1 MIESALQHLRVLDL
15 THVLAGPSCTMLLGD
30 LGADVVKVEPP
41 EGEIGRLLGPP
52 WVGGASVISMSV
64 NRNKR
69 SLGIDL
75 KNPAGHDA
83 FLRLVRN
90 ADVLVESFRP
100 GVMDRLGLDYE
111 QLSHINPRLVY
122 CSISAFGQTGRNRGR
137 TGVDGIAQAAS
148 GLMSV
153 TGNASDTPS
162 KVATPVSDMVT
173 GQLACICVLA
183 ALADRERTGR
193 GQSLDVSLFNA
204 SVMLQQSSMASFFAS
219 GKAPNPTGSAAP
231 YACPNEAYP
240 TKDGW
245 IQIAAYQP
253 EAWIKFLSVLDLSDI
268 ADDERFI
275 DNLARVHNREALAT
289 LLGEQFSQDTS
300 HHWEQ
305 RLLAAGVM
313 CAEVADY
320 AAVAQ
325 STAFAESGLDTVVEH
340 PDAGRVRM
348 PGFAPGPST
357 PARPPGPP
365 PRVGEHSVAL
375 LREAGLPD
383 TEVQQ
388 LARTGVIATSDT
400 WSSRSLNRQRATG
413 QDHRNQVSPE

>member
-15 THVLAGPSCTMLLGD
+15 THVLAGPSCTMILAD

-52 WVGGASVISMSV
+52 WVGGVSVISMSV

-69 SLGIDL
+69 SLAIDL
-75 KNPAGHDA
+75 KDPAGHDA

-100 GVMDRLGLDYE
+100 GVMDRLGLNYE

-183 ALADRERTGR
+183 ALTNRERTGR

-219 GKAPNPTGSAAP
+219 GNAPIPTGSAAP

-253 EAWIKFLSVLDLSDI
+253 EAWTKFLAAVDLTDI
-268 ADDERFI
+268 ADDKRFF
-275 DNLARVHNREALAT
+275 DNAARVHNREALAS
-289 LLGEQFSQDTS
+289 LLGERFSQDTS
-300 HHWEQ
+300 HFWEQ

-325 STAFAESGLDTVVEH
+325 STAFADSGLDIVVEH

-357 PARPPGPP
+357 AARPPGPP
-365 PRVGEHSVAL
+365 PRVGEHSVAV
-375 LREAGLPD
+375 LREAGLAD
-383 TEVQQ
+383 AEVQQ
-388 LARTGVIATSDT
+388 LARTGVIATGGS
-400 WSSRSLNRQRATG
+400 SPSRSPTKQGSAE
-413 QDHRNQVSPE
+413 QDHKGQASSE